1 MQTKYLS
8 GQPPYYWETPVY
20 LYQWE
25 GQNEQAA
32 LLDMSPSI
40 DELFSVQ
47 WKMCSFII
55 NNEFYIM
62 GGENEYKQQ
71 QIKLNGCA
79 FEEKIK
85 QKKFVI
91 RKLRS
96 RILLILS

>member
-1 MQTKYLS
+1 MPTKYLS

-85 QKKFVI
+85 QK
-91 RKLRS
+91 S
-96 RILLILS
+96 LL

>member
-1 MQTKYLS
+1 
-8 GQPPYYWETPVY
+8 
-20 LYQWE
+20 
-25 GQNEQAA
+25 
-32 LLDMSPSI
+32 MSPSI
-40 DELFSVQ
+40 DELLSVQ

-85 QKKFVI
+85 QKS
-91 RKLRS
+91 L
-96 RILLILS
+96 